1 MWAATCTRATRDQS
15 NRDDMM
21 WFADRVGDVV
31 KSGGANVSLVTAHSI
46 PHTATGETWEVELRG
61 RR

>member
-1 MWAATCTRATRDQS
+1 
-15 NRDDMM
+15 M